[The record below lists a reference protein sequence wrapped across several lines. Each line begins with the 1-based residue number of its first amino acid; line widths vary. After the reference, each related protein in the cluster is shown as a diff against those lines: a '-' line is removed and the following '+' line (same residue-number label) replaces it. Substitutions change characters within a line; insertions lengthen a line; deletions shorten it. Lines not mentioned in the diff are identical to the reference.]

1 MDFALRKCP
10 YSGSYAIS
18 CVRTLCASVS
28 CGSGG
33 GAFFGVALATAVGV
47 LIDDV
52 SAVGGCPVWCV
63 NVVLV
68 GCSCC

>member
-1 MDFALRKCP
+1 MRRL
-10 YSGSYAIS
+10 S
-18 CVRTLCASVS
+18 ASVG

-33 GAFFGVALATAVGV
+33 GAFFGVAFATAVGV

-52 SAVGGCPVWCV
+52 SAIGGCPVCCV